1 MFSKLTLSA
10 LAAASL
16 ASAASSS
23 TCTQSTFTI
32 STAAQ
37 ATALADCETVSGS
50 ILIPESSD
58 NTLDLSGPTSID
70 GDLTVKNNHNII
82 TLSST
87 SLESITG
94 AFTLQNTTLLSTL
107 SMTSLTSVGSIN
119 WMSLNALN
127 ELTFTSAV
135 SSADSVVIS
144 DTFLQNLDGIDLE
157 TVGTMNIN
165 NNKRL
170 TKFDT
175 ALKSVSTLLSLQANG
190 VSLSVSMPNLVWIAE
205 MTLAN
210 VTEFSAPS
218 LEVVNGSARFDSNY
232 FQSFSAPNMTS
243 TETGDISFINNG
255 ELTNISFPSLTTIGG
270 GLTIVNNTLLEE
282 LNDFPV
288 LKEVGGAVKL
298 GGNFSSV
305 QFPKLGDVKGTFELS
320 STGDIEDSCT
330 TLKEDAPDSQGGNG
344 NIQGKF
350 TCTSN
355 NAEANTGSTKGD
367 SGSGSSS
374 GSSNSSSAAVNVH
387 VNSAVIGLSFVGLL
401 AQLL

>member
-1 MFSKLTLSA
+1 MFDQFIDSSDI
-10 LAAASL
+10 AATTAS
-16 ASAASSS
+16 
-23 TCTQSTFTI
+23 CTQSTFTI

-37 ATALADCETVSGS
+37 ATALADCKTVSGS

-58 NTLDLSGPTSID
+58 NTLDLSGPSTID

-82 TLSST
+82 TLTST

-107 SMTSLTSVGSIN
+107 QMDALTDVGSID
-119 WMSLNALN
+119 WTSLNALN
-127 ELTFTSAV
+127 EITFTKGV
-135 SSADSVVIS
+135 SSADSVVIA

-157 TVGTMNIN
+157 STGTININ

-175 ALKSVSTLLSLQANG
+175 SLKHVSKLLSLQANG

-232 FQSFSAPNMTS
+232 FQSFSAPNMTK

-255 ELTNISFPSLTTIGG
+255 KLTNISFPSLTTISG

-282 LNDFPV
+282 INDFPL
-288 LKEVGGAVKL
+288 LKEVGGAIKL
-298 GGNFSSV
+298 GGNFS
-305 QFPKLGDVKGTFELS
+305 E
-320 STGDIEDSCT
+320 
-330 TLKEDAPDSQGGNG
+330 
-344 NIQGKF
+344 
-350 TCTSN
+350 
-355 NAEANTGSTKGD
+355 
-367 SGSGSSS
+367 
-374 GSSNSSSAAVNVH
+374 
-387 VNSAVIGLSFVGLL
+387 
-401 AQLL
+401 